1 VWARNLLSLSVRSR
15 NLSLRAFKYELW
27 VLEAIQKGIRAL
39 CALLPFLVLWLS
51 YWSPQALPFSLR
63 LSQSITV
70 WLNATLYWFMCYA
83 FPLIF
88 EKLLCSIKL
97 LYSSKLLHRVQRQK
111 RKILDWCYSKHWLQM
126 VFYFLKADCW
136 AIVIDPA
143 ICDIQQILRILSLSG
158 FLSCGSVAGRNSVL
172 AEQSPCETI
181 PVLLKLLNLSSG

>member
-1 VWARNLLSLSVRSR
+1 
-15 NLSLRAFKYELW
+15 
-27 VLEAIQKGIRAL
+27 
-39 CALLPFLVLWLS
+39 
-51 YWSPQALPFSLR
+51 
-63 LSQSITV
+63 
-70 WLNATLYWFMCYA
+70 MCYA

-181 PVLLKLLNLSSG
+181 PVLLKLLNLFSAQSEIIHHGPRIKLWLRPPHHHLLTRGPSVSSWWVRLDVLSLCDRKRDLY